1 MQKSRFLDFDQLSNQ
16 NNESLRDSQVSMD
29 SLDLSMISPAESN
42 FTNDSNS
49 QVSVLQQINS
59 FNSSRENSLSDT
71 WF

>member
-71 WF
+71 